1 MSADRPLADLKVLD
15 LMWAIAG
22 PTVTRSLADYGATVV
37 RVETARRVDV
47 CRTIGPFLT
56 LPPGTEDSA
65 LFHNMNLGKYMLTL
79 DLSTADGRAVLLDLV
94 RWADVVAE
102 AFAPGVMQARRLD
115 YDTLRQ
121 VKPEIIMLSTCL
133 MGQTGPL
140 ASFAGFG
147 NLAAAVVGFTHL
159 CGWPDRAP
167 AGPFGAYTDYIAPR
181 FAVAA
186 ILAAVDHL
194 RRTGEGQWI
203 DLSQAEASLQFL
215 APAVLDYTV
224 NGRVQNRTGNRD
236 PHVAPHGVYPTAGED
251 RWIALAVQSDEQWGA
266 LCTAMQR
273 PDLQADAR
281 FATYAG
287 RQQGHEQLDAE
298 IAAWTAARDG
308 DAIEAELQAQGIPA
322 SVVQDSADLCRD
334 PQLQHR
340 EHFVRVAHPTHGHTT
355 VENSR
360 FRLSRTPARM
370 AETAPT
376 LGRDNQYVLESI
388 LGYGEQRISELAVSG
403 ALG

>member
-1 MSADRPLADLKVLD
+1 MSPDRPLADLKVLD

-56 LPPGTEDSA
+56 LPPDTEDSA
-65 LFHNMNLGKYMLTL
+65 LFHNMNVGKHMLTL
-79 DLSTADGRAVLLDLV
+79 DVSTSEGRAVVLDLV

-102 AFAPGVMQARRLD
+102 AFAPGVMGARGLA
-115 YDTLRQ
+115 YDTLRE
-121 VKPEIIMLSTCL
+121 VNPAIILLSTCL

-159 CGWPDRAP
+159 CGWPDRSP

-181 FAVAA
+181 FTVAA
-186 ILAAVDHL
+186 ILAALDHR

-224 NGRVQNRTGNRD
+224 NGRVQTRVGNRD
-236 PHVAPHGVYPTAGED
+236 PDAAPHGVYPVAGED
-251 RWIALAVQSDEQWGA
+251 RWVALAVRSDDQWAA
-266 LCTAMQR
+266 LCAVMQR
-273 PDLQADAR
+273 PDLAADAR
-281 FATYAG
+281 FATCAG
-287 RQQGHEQLDAE
+287 RQQWHDDLDVE
-298 IAAWTAARDG
+298 IAAWTAGR
-308 DAIEAELQAQGIPA
+308 EAQDVEAALQGVGIPA
-322 SVVQDSADLCRD
+322 SVVQDSADLSRD
-334 PQLQHR
+334 AQLLHR
-340 EHFVRVAHPTHGHTT
+340 EHFVRLAHPIRGHTT

-360 FRLSRTPARM
+360 FRLSRTPARI
-370 AETAPT
+370 ADRAPT
-376 LGRDNQYVLESI
+376 LGCDNQYVLESI
-388 LGYGEQRISELAVSG
+388 LGYDEQRITELAVSG

>member
-1 MSADRPLADLKVLD
+1 MSTGRPLADVKVLD

-22 PTVTRSLADYGATVV
+22 PTVTRTLADYGATVV

-65 LFHNMNLGKYMLTL
+65 LFHNMNVGKYMLTL
-79 DLSTADGRAVLLDLV
+79 DLSTAGGRGVLLDLV
-94 RWADVVAE
+94 RWADVVTE
-102 AFAPGVMQARRLD
+102 AFAPGVMRTRGLE

-121 VKPEIIMLSTCL
+121 VNPAIIMLSTCL

-159 CGWPDRAP
+159 CGWPDRSP

-181 FAVAA
+181 FTVAA
-186 ILAAVDHL
+186 ILAALDHR

-203 DLSQAEASLQFL
+203 DLSQAEASLHFL
-215 APAVLDYTV
+215 APAVLDYAV
-224 NGRVQNRTGNRD
+224 NGRMETRTGNRD
-236 PHVAPHGVYPTAGED
+236 PDAAPHGVYPTAGED
-251 RWIALAVQSDEQWGA
+251 RWVALAVRSDDQWLT
-266 LCTAMQR
+266 LCQAMQR
-273 PDLQADAR
+273 PDLGADQR
-281 FATYAG
+281 FATCAG
-287 RQQGHEQLDAE
+287 RQQWQDHLDAE
-298 IAAWTAARDG
+298 IAEWTAARDG
-308 DAIEAELQAQGIPA
+308 HEIEALLQGMGIPA
-322 SVVQDSADLCRD
+322 SVVQDSADLSRD
-334 PQLQHR
+334 PQLEHR

-360 FRLSRTPARM
+360 FKLSRTPARIVDG
-370 AETAPT
+370 APT

-388 LGYGEQRISELAVSG
+388 LGYDEGRIADLAASG
-403 ALG
+403 VLG